1 MTKVSKN
8 IERAYEL
15 LTDTSLLHESE
26 QCSVH
31 SVCRGLANSVAPN
44 AAGMD
49 NTQIESWARAISDLT
64 LDRTGAEMAIKLGA
78 LQSIINFLKRYKS
91 SEDLNRIADVSWSD
105 VLIATHNFALL
116 GEARSP

>member
-1 MTKVSKN
+1 MSKPSKY

-15 LTDTSLLHESE
+15 LTDTSLLHETE
-26 QCSVH
+26 TCNVQ

-49 NTQIESWARAISDLT
+49 ATQVECWARAISDLT
-64 LDRTGAEMAIKLGA
+64 LDRTGAETAIKLGT

-116 GEARSP
+116 VS